1 MTTSAK
7 AITSRLKGAFSSF
20 STEDIV
26 RRCKSPNLRAQREP
40 ESNSTSFSRSNTPSP
55 VKPKSPLSERKPR
68 ILQPP
73 KPNEENSI
81 LQDAIKK
88 LTIMLN
94 KEKKQSVN
102 KDIKYREAENQYK
115 SEIAKLKKDLE
126 SATLEIK
133 KLRGDKNQL
142 LIDRKNIEIEIK
154 KSKSSQIALKKQLE
168 SLTGSFTQLFDFVL
182 SKIYFS
188 LSQASEHTRNTVKT
202 LLKNLV
208 DKIDETSNITKV
220 NLSEDLKKI
229 QSWGLLDQETVSPPT
244 QDYEYIQDE
253 EDSNVAFFPPSISLS
268 NQDFQP
274 VDLHPMNP
282 LKAVIAEDDELFS
295 ATAYDKMYAVAV
307 TGFIA
312 EESNELDLNVGDTV
326 EVISKH
332 ESEWWLGLCNGR
344 VGIFP
349 SECVRLN

>member
-40 ESNSTSFSRSNTPSP
+40 ESNSSSFSRSNTPSP
-55 VKPKSPLSERKPR
+55 VKPKSPLSERKP
-68 ILQPP
+68 IIVQPP
-73 KPNEENSI
+73 KPNEETLM
-81 LQDAIKK
+81 LQDAVKK
-88 LTIMLN
+88 LTMMLN

-102 KDIKYREAENQYK
+102 KDIKYKEAENQYK
-115 SEIAKLKKDLE
+115 SEITKLKKELE
-126 SATLEIK
+126 SATIEIK

-142 LIDRKNIEIEIK
+142 LADRKSIEIEIK
-154 KSKSSQIALKKQLE
+154 ASKSSQLALKKQLE
-168 SLTGSFTQLFDFVL
+168 SLASSFTQLFDFVL

-202 LLKNLV
+202 LVKNLV
-208 DKIDETSNITKV
+208 DKIDETHKTTKV
-220 NLSEDLKKI
+220 NLSEDLRKI
-229 QSWGLLDQETVSPPT
+229 QSWGLLNQETASLPT

-253 EDSNVAFFPPSISLS
+253 EDYNSTFFPPSISPS
-268 NQDFQP
+268 IKDFQP
-274 VDLHPMNP
+274 ADLHPMNP
-282 LKAVIAEDDELFS
+282 LKALVSEDDELFS
-295 ATAYDKMYAVAV
+295 ATTYNKMNAVAV
-307 TGFIA
+307 AGFIA
-312 EESNELDLNVGDTV
+312 EEPNQLDLNVGDAV

-349 SECVRLN
+349 SECVKLK